1 MRAAMRASFESL
13 TSGDITLQVERATL
27 LSTVPD
33 LRSAM
38 LGELVRTL
46 NEIAG
51 LIAERSGWAPDDDR
65 VIALAGAVI
74 GVSIGAWF
82 GGGGIDW
89 NERYVDRLDA
99 GMALLES
106 GFGR

>member
-1 MRAAMRASFESL
+1 
-13 TSGDITLQVERATL
+13 
-27 LSTVPD
+27 
-33 LRSAM
+33 
-38 LGELVRTL
+38 
-46 NEIAG
+46 
-51 LIAERSGWAPDDDR
+51 